1 MRQHKSPIKRVK
13 TDAKRHLRN
22 ISYKSMMKTYIK
34 GTLASTNKEEAEV
47 KFRETVKLIDK
58 IASKGIIHKN
68 RAAAHKSKIA
78 LHLNSLN

>member
-34 GTLASTNKEEAEV
+34 GTLASTNKKEAEV

-58 IASKGIIHKN
+58 VASKGIIHKN